1 MGHNKGEES
10 TDSRA
15 SYVSGKKNV
24 YVEVGDSLPSNYGDN
39 KIVILPR
46 DPLMI
51 YAYWEIN
58 ESKKAEVERKFGRDI
73 FQKVPYTLRIYD
85 VTNIDFNGLNAHRFF
100 DIELSSEANNWY
112 ININESGKSCCVDIG
127 LRITG
132 EDFFILAR
140 SNIITLPTGRI
151 SDISDEEWMMVKG
164 DFEKLMRLV
173 DTEKIG
179 KSSVEVK
186 RKLFDEMKEI
196 ISVSSPGVSSLG
208 MWNKPEMSGFWFVA
222 NAELTI
228 CGATQSDAV
237 LNVQGK
243 KIPLK
248 PDGTFSLRMA
258 LPDGCQ
264 EIPIEA
270 ISKNKK
276 EKRDIKII
284 INRRTNQQN
293 F

>member
-1 MGHNKGEES
+1 MGHDKGEEATAS
-10 TDSRA
+10 QG
-15 SYVSGKKNV
+15 SYVSRKQGV
-24 YVEVGDSLPSNYGDN
+24 YVDVGGSLPLNYEDN

-46 DPLMI
+46 DPVMI

-58 ESKKAEVERKFGRDI
+58 ESKKTEVKERFGKDI
-73 FQKVPYTLRIYD
+73 FQKIPYILRFYD

-100 DIELSSEANNWY
+100 DIELPSGANNWY
-112 ININESGKSCCVDIG
+112 ININESGKGCCVDIG
-127 LRITG
+127 LHIPG
-132 EDFFILAR
+132 GDFFVLAR

-151 SDISDEEWMMVKG
+151 SDIADEEWMMVKG

-173 DTEKIG
+173 NIEKIG

-186 RKLFDEMKEI
+186 RRLFEEMKEI
-196 ISVSSPGVSSLG
+196 ISVSSPGISSLG
-208 MWNKPEMSGFWFVA
+208 IWNKTETNGFWFVA

-237 LNVQGK
+237 LSVQGK
-243 KIPLK
+243 EVPLK

-264 EIPIEA
+264 QIPIKA
-270 ISKNKK
+270 VSKNRK

-284 INRRTNQQN
+284 VNCQTN
-293 F
+293 